1 MYQFKMYKNFAPD
14 AKQISTQKVNKV
26 FLNNNNKKK
35 NCIETD
41 W

>member
-14 AKQISTQKVNKV
+14 AKKKVNKI
-26 FLNNNNKKK
+26 FLNNKKKK